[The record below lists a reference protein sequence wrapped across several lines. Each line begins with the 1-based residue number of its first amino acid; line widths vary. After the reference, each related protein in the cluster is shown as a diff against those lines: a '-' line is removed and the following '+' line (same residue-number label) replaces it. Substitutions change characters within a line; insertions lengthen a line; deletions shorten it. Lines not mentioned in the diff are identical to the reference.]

1 MRILRGIG
9 VLASSSRSWVVRPA
23 SRDRGSASSAA
34 KRPSTA
40 RSGTRPSQ
48 RLPRRSGSTPRP
60 TAPHYNRGY
69 AYAEKREYA
78 KAIADFNEA
87 IRLEPNDPMG
97 HSALA
102 WTLATGS
109 DAALRD
115 GKRAIEL
122 ANRAIKLSKG
132 KDANDF
138 ENLAAAYA
146 ECGRFDEA
154 VKWQARAIELGTGL
168 LDPNEAEDRLE
179 LYEAGK
185 PFREK

>member
-1 MRILRGIG
+1 MCWRLLFSILGC
-9 VLASSSRSWVVRPA
+9 
-23 SRDRGSASSAA
+23 
-34 KRPSTA
+34 TA
-40 RSGTRPSQ
+40 REQGLEAALQ
-48 RLPRRSGSTPRP
+48 RGEAAIDRKEWDKAIAAFTEAIRIDPKADG
-60 TAPHYNRGY
+60 AHYNRGY

-168 LDPNEAEDRLE
+168 LDPDEAEERLE
-179 LYEAGK
+179 LYESGK